1 MLSRKKLFI
10 STWVFSLTLLMS
22 GGDLFPVPSAQ
33 NVSILYPDEYLS
45 SVYSKSK
52 CRDSLHT
59 RKITLWDQPSNFSGA
74 RKIGEIIP
82 GTITNIEEKY
92 ENFYKI
98 TNPLDGITGW
108 INQKQAVS
116 LSLGSSNG
124 SCSDHVEASNKYL
137 RQMDYYMVTG
147 NRKNGGLY
155 MAAKKAQRAAI
166 GVIKLCPF
174 SIDLISDYACSLPFY
189 SQVMNDE
196 LSKY

>member
-1 MLSRKKLFI
+1 MMSCKKLFI
-10 STWVFSLTLLMS
+10 STWIFSLTLLMA
-22 GGDLFPVPSAQ
+22 GGDLYPVSSAQ
-33 NVSILYPDEYLS
+33 NISVLYPDEYLS

-52 CRDSLHT
+52 CRDSLQT

-74 RKIGEIIP
+74 RKIGEIAP

-98 TNPLDGITGW
+98 TDPMNGTTGW
-108 INQKQAVS
+108 ISQKQAVP
-116 LSLGSSNG
+116 LSLDSSNE

-137 RQMDYYMVTG
+137 RQMDYYMATG
-147 NRKNGGLY
+147 DRKNGGLY

-196 LSKY
+196 SSKY

>member
-1 MLSRKKLFI
+1 MLNRKKLFI
-10 STWVFSLTLLMS
+10 STWIFYLTPLIA
-22 GGDLFPVPSAQ
+22 GGDLYPVPSAQ
-33 NVSILYPDEYLS
+33 NISVLYPDEYLS

-52 CRDSLHT
+52 CRDSLNK
-59 RKITLWDQPSNFSGA
+59 RKINLWDQPSNLSGA
-74 RKIGEIIP
+74 RKIGEITP
-82 GTITNIEEKY
+82 GTITNIIEKY

-98 TNPLDGITGW
+98 TNPLDGTTGW
-108 INQKQAVS
+108 ISQKQAVP

-124 SCSDHVEASNKYL
+124 FCSDHVEASNKYL
-137 RQMDYYMVTG
+137 RQMDYYMATG
-147 NRKNGGLY
+147 DRKSGGLY
-155 MAAKKAQRAAI
+155 MAAKKAQHAAM